1 MGQAERGTAASDF
14 PRLPCAKFV
23 RFPRQTTDCS
33 VAISM
38 GRTERGTAASD
49 FPRLPCAKKV
59 KLIRRCAAWFPVRF
73 PPANYLS

>member
-23 RFPRQTTDCS
+23 RFPRQTTDCP

-38 GRTERGTAASD
+38 GQAEHGTAASD
-49 FPRLPCAKKV
+49 FPRTALRKESEPDQA
-59 KLIRRCAAWFPVRF
+59 L
-73 PPANYLS
+73 